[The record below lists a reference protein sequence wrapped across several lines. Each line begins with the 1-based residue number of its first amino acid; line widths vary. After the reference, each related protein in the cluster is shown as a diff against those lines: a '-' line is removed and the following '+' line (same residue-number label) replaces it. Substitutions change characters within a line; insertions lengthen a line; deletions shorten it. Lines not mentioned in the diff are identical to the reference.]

1 MQDLNR
7 LSEQLRK
14 NGQAEGLKKLAA
26 SADGQKLGQMADR
39 EALAEA
45 LRRGDGEAL
54 REAVLRLMGTA
65 EGQRL
70 SAEVGKLLRGKGHD

>member
-14 NGQAEGLKKLAA
+14 NGQTEGLKKLAA